1 MRRHEIFV
9 VDKLS
14 YDICDDMH
22 TNKKKK
28 TTEQPKK
35 KRIIEHESNENK
47 SKVER
52 ASACRIN

>member
-22 TNKKKK
+22 THTRHK
-28 TTEQPKK
+28 TSQQSKV
-35 KRIIEHESNENK
+35 RVIEVKSKENK
-47 SKVER
+47 S
-52 ASACRIN
+52 

>member
-22 TNKKKK
+22 THMRHK
-28 TTEQPKK
+28 TSQQSKV
-35 KRIIEHESNENK
+35 RVIEVKSKGNK

>member
-22 TNKKKK
+22 THMRHK
-28 TTEQPKK
+28 TSQQSKV
-35 KRIIEHESNENK
+35 RVIEVKSKENK

-52 ASACRIN
+52 ASACWIN

>member
-22 TNKKKK
+22 THMRHK
-28 TTEQPKK
+28 TTSQQRK
-35 KRIIEHESNENK
+35 IL
-47 SKVER
+47 SKNQMKINQRLKER
-52 ASACRIN
+52 VRVG